1 MQTYCLQVE
10 TTIHLDFSLFTFVRR
25 TTLPLYR
32 RICAFKSEV
41 KGVKVVIAHKGELVV
56 RVICIVDS
64 YHNFIITTFGNVPA
78 DLRSAGIEYKDLLI
92 R

>member
-1 MQTYCLQVE
+1 MKAPPDLPRGE
-10 TTIHLDFSLFTFVRR
+10 AFVSPIV
-25 TTLPLYR
+25 LCR
-32 RICAFKSEV
+32 RICAFES
-41 KGVKVVIAHKGELVV
+41 GVKVVIGVIAHFGELVV

-78 DLRSAGIEYKDLLI
+78 DLRSAGIEYKDLLT